1 MKLAIAY
8 STKDQVELTKQT
20 FLPLLNTAEE
30 KGFHVFW
37 CDGSISD
44 EGKAYYSEFG
54 DDVRCGRGNVRGG
67 ADAAIAWKLSW
78 MLNAKENYT
87 HIGLLENDVL
97 LDADWLA
104 PTLALFDIGK
114 ADGMDVGA
122 VSPRSYVDRLLIQ
135 CSGYGVFHNLGAG
148 AVIFTR
154 EAAEIVLR
162 TFRTHWWPDNVRA
175 FAQLSGVDLRTYAA
189 FRGNEQFVT
198 TDWGWEAQLARHG
211 LAALALT
218 PSKAQMVGQ
227 TPSLEEQGLELTTSS
242 DPGPDQ
248 QPLHDGA
255 FQTYR
260 TRLYRIRQGQY
271 KLAAPKTIH
280 QTPEGQLFFP
290 HQLGNLAGG
299 AQWSGKRELKWSQ
312 GFGPFG
318 YRAGPGGA
326 FLSVRVSGS
335 CSFLL
340 TGGDIGATVTIE
352 DTRSGF
358 KFSPNMPGMMEQAG
372 SINVPGGPTPR
383 IITMQMN
390 EGAVFY
396 GVGCTDPQILD
407 DSFRFDWQQLPAASG
422 EAQ

>member
-8 STKDQVELTKQT
+8 STRDQIGLTTQT
-20 FLPLLNTAEE
+20 LPAFLQQKAFDCLWA
-30 KGFHVFW
+30 
-37 CDGSISD
+37 DGSRTE
-44 EGKAYYSEFG
+44 EGKILFEEHRYQCAYSET
-54 DDVRCGRGNVRGG
+54 VYGG
-67 ADAAIAWKLSW
+67 ADAAIAWKLSRA
-78 MLNAKENYT
+78 LRAEQNYT
-87 HIGLLENDVL
+87 HIGLLENDVFL
-97 LDADWLA
+97 QPDWLEA
-104 PTLALFDIGK
+104 TFALFDRGK
-114 ADGMDVGA
+114 AEGMDVGA
-122 VSPRSYVDRLLIQ
+122 VSPRSYVDRCLIQ
-135 CSGYGVFHNLGAG
+135 CNGHACMHNIGAG

-162 TFRTHWWPDNVRA
+162 SFRTGWWPDNVRL
-175 FAQLSGVDLRTYAA
+175 FAQLSGIDLRTYAA
-189 FRGNEQFVT
+189 FRGNEQWVT
-198 TDWGWEAQLARHG
+198 TDWQFESQLARHG

-227 TPSLEEQGLELTTSS
+227 TPSLAEQGLTLTTRSS
-242 DPGPDQ
+242 DPLGMESA
-248 QPLHDGA
+248 A
-255 FQTYR
+255 FETYR

-299 AQWSGKRELKWSQ
+299 AQWSGKLNLKWSQ

-326 FLSVRVSGS
+326 SLSVRASGS

-340 TGGDIGATVTIE
+340 TGGDIGAAVAIE

-358 KFSPNMPGMMEQAG
+358 KFAPQLPAMMEQAG
-372 SINVPGGPTPR
+372 SISVPGNPIPR
-383 IITMQMN
+383 TITMQMN

-396 GVGCTDPQILD
+396 GLACTDPQMLD
-407 DSFRFDWQQLPAASG
+407 DSFRFDWPQLP
-422 EAQ
+422 EPP